1 MTEELL
7 TERLEAVLTGLRG
20 APSGAAAWDPTSRRR
35 LAHRLAEI
43 ERDAE
48 LEVHQ
53 FRALQQAVRE
63 SQALAEALD
72 VAGFPGLADRDTRR
86 VNPETGA
93 LIQAFNRLIEGG
105 WGPG

>member
-7 TERLEAVLTGLRG
+7 TERLEAVLTEIG
-20 APSGAAAWDPTSRRR
+20 AWDPTSRRR

-63 SQALAEALD
+63 STALRNALD
-72 VAGFPGLADRDTRR
+72 AAGFPGLADRDTRR
-86 VNPETGA
+86 VNPETGL

-105 WGPG
+105 WEPG

>member
-7 TERLEAVLTGLRG
+7 SERLEAVLTG
-20 APSGAAAWDPTSRRR
+20 SSAAESWDPISRRR

-43 ERDAE
+43 ERDAD

-63 SQALAEALD
+63 SPDLKHALD
-72 VAGFPGLADRDTRR
+72 AAGFPGLADRDTRR
-86 VNPETGA
+86 VNPETGL

-105 WGPG
+105 WEPG